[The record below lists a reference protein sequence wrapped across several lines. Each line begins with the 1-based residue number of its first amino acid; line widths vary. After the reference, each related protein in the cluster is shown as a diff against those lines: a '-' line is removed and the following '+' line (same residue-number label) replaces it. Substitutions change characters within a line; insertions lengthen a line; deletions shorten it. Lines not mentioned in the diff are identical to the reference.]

1 MIVEILLLGAVAG
14 ALLWAAFPETKE
26 SYGYRKERTVTL
38 RRYPDGRLERFEDE
52 DFEDWEF

>member
-1 MIVEILLLGAVAG
+1 MLVAILGAGAVVAALLLM
-14 ALLWAAFPETKE
+14 AFSDTKE